1 MPWSE
6 DFIERFL
13 KYTAGQKSPE
23 IFRKWTAIS
32 LISGAVERRV
42 WSNSLEDKPAYANQ
56 FIMLVARPGKGKEII
71 KVGEGMLRDL
81 SGGEYSS
88 KGAAVGAAKIKVGSH
103 DVTTSS
109 LIDEVADAMQQN
121 FAHKDVNGRAEQ
133 YSYLTVFAEE
143 LGVFLKTFDN
153 TFITTMTAL
162 WSNYSNFQQKR
173 RTGGLNIDIIN
184 PSLNLL
190 IGATPCALGEVLPD
204 VAWGMGFMGRMLM
217 VYSDEDV
224 KVKYFT
230 TTSDAEKAKKKAAR
244 KKLTDDLFHLSA
256 LRGQFLWETDAVEI
270 LQTWDE
276 AGCPPRLKHSKL
288 EDYCSRRAFFTIKL
302 AMVAALSARGEL
314 IIRVEDYNRARDWL
328 LEIEALMPDVFRAM
342 LGRSDKDVMEECH
355 TFIWAL
361 YTKGGN
367 NPIRKEPVRSFLK
380 DRVPS
385 EKVNIILEMMMESD
399 LLQETK
405 DTFSVVPL
413 VVSTRFGI
421 E

>member
-1 MPWSE
+1 
-6 DFIERFL
+6 
-13 KYTAGQKSPE
+13 
-23 IFRKWTAIS
+23 
-32 LISGAVERRV
+32 
-42 WSNSLEDKPAYANQ
+42 
-56 FIMLVARPGKGKEII
+56 
-71 KVGEGMLRDL
+71 
-81 SGGEYSS
+81 
-88 KGAAVGAAKIKVGSH
+88 
-103 DVTTSS
+103 
-109 LIDEVADAMQQN
+109 
-121 FAHKDVNGRAEQ
+121 
-133 YSYLTVFAEE
+133 
-143 LGVFLKTFDN
+143 
-153 TFITTMTAL
+153 
-162 WSNYSNFQQKR
+162 
-173 RTGGLNIDIIN
+173 
-184 PSLNLL
+184 
-190 IGATPCALGEVLPD
+190 
-204 VAWGMGFMGRMLM
+204 
-217 VYSDEDV
+217 
-224 KVKYFT
+224 
-230 TTSDAEKAKKKAAR
+230 
-244 KKLTDDLFHLSA
+244 
-256 LRGQFLWETDAVEI
+256 VEI

-276 AGCPPRLKHSKL
+276 AGCPPRPKHSKL